1 MAELVNELEPMT
13 VIDQESKDPNAGE
26 KKRKMISQNGNLSF
40 RSFFTVSIVGVLSS
54 FLLKQCLVSVFCWC
68 VVSLSVYT
76 CKCLDH
82 VENVPCQGHQLSHH
96 LLRRLHL
103 QLRGQ
108 HRVCGGADPASTGQ
122 FSQLTWKTL
131 ILNYKRLCL
140 SVSVCVCLYECH
152 IISSNQN

>member
-1 MAELVNELEPMT
+1 MYLFEDAELKTIFNMAELVNELEPMT

-26 KKRKMISQNGNLSF
+26 KKRKMISQNGNMIF
-40 RSFFTVSIVGVLSS
+40 RSFSQLNSSFIVDVLSS

-68 VVSLSVYT
+68 VVSLSVYNV

-82 VENVPCQGHQLSHH
+82 VENVPCQGHQLPHH

-122 FSQLTWKTL
+122 FS
-131 ILNYKRLCL
+131 
-140 SVSVCVCLYECH
+140 H
-152 IISSNQN
+152 